1 MNVMNKKID
10 EASDNRQPTWS
21 VGSIGVIQIYSI
33 AVLNKICNLRKWNCL
48 ESRYSADNV
57 NIFCDKAVLNFFY
70 YWFQM

>member
-33 AVLNKICNLRKWNCL
+33 FVNKTVWKVGIQLTMLTLSMTKPYSTSFTIDFRC
-48 ESRYSADNV
+48 RY
-57 NIFCDKAVLNFFY
+57 
-70 YWFQM
+70 